1 MSLSQYIW
9 NWLYTWT
16 EHQGNIIFFKYSCC
30 CGYRVK
36 SKLFQ
41 VLLWPFGLHL
51 DAHNCPKSSLRCLL
65 TLFKTDFQRFQF
77 NISSSCFVFLW
88 KFFINI
94 GFILGYMFLSFI
106 PFCFHLCLLFF
117 VFSFFFLSLCSF
129 FPYFVLSLFYG
140 LSLFHCFFLFVL
152 VSFFFFFYVFQG
164 QQQDQELSP
173 RSYDEEEGGGGQED
187 SQDFTE
193 LPPTDDHSA
202 DYGFIFALVF
212 LVSGIVL
219 VVIAYTIP
227 REAKVNPDSV
237 SARQME
243 KLEMYYAQLGA
254 HLDKCIIAGLGL
266 LTLGGMFLSVLLM
279 VSICRGEM
287 YRRRAAFVRP
297 KRTYGSINLR
307 MKQLA
312 TGEAGGDE
320 GGGDRG
326 EEFLVEHAETRN
338 NIQPGPSRDSKSE
351 PGPSRNP
358 HPAVSSS
365 SAAHVVN

>member
-1 MSLSQYIW
+1 M
-9 NWLYTWT
+9 
-16 EHQGNIIFFKYSCC
+16 
-30 CGYRVK
+30 
-36 SKLFQ
+36 
-41 VLLWPFGLHL
+41 
-51 DAHNCPKSSLRCLL
+51 
-65 TLFKTDFQRFQF
+65 
-77 NISSSCFVFLW
+77 
-88 KFFINI
+88 
-94 GFILGYMFLSFI
+94 
-106 PFCFHLCLLFF
+106 
-117 VFSFFFLSLCSF
+117 
-129 FPYFVLSLFYG
+129 
-140 LSLFHCFFLFVL
+140 
-152 VSFFFFFYVFQG
+152 FQG
-164 QQQDQELSP
+164 EQQHQELSP

-187 SQDFTE
+187 GQDFTE
-193 LPPTDDHSA
+193 FNPADDHSA

-227 REAKVNPDSV
+227 REAKVDPDSV

-243 KLEMYYAQLGA
+243 KLEMYYALLGS

-312 TGEAGGDE
+312 TGEAGGGGE
-320 GGGDRG
+320 GVDGG
-326 EEFLVEHAETRN
+326 EEFLVERAETRN
-338 NIQPGPSRDSKSE
+338 NIQPGPSQDSKSE

-358 HPAVSSS
+358 SPPAAAAAASSSSSS
-365 SAAHVVN
+365 SAAHGVN

>member
-1 MSLSQYIW
+1 MESSFNAVELRELRGGGGRRGVSPTPASVCCAARGFENASYQQDE
-9 NWLYTWT
+9 
-16 EHQGNIIFFKYSCC
+16 EHEQRQQGATVPA
-30 CGYRVK
+30 G
-36 SKLFQ
+36 
-41 VLLWPFGLHL
+41 
-51 DAHNCPKSSLRCLL
+51 CPPSTSGNAKAE
-65 TLFKTDFQRFQF
+65 
-77 NISSSCFVFLW
+77 
-88 KFFINI
+88 
-94 GFILGYMFLSFI
+94 
-106 PFCFHLCLLFF
+106 
-117 VFSFFFLSLCSF
+117 
-129 FPYFVLSLFYG
+129 
-140 LSLFHCFFLFVL
+140 
-152 VSFFFFFYVFQG
+152 
-164 QQQDQELSP
+164 QQQHQELSP

-187 SQDFTE
+187 GQDFTE
-193 LPPTDDHSA
+193 FNPADDHSA

-227 REAKVNPDSV
+227 REAKVDPDSV

-243 KLEMYYAQLGA
+243 KLEMYYAQLGS

-312 TGEAGGDE
+312 TGEAGG
-320 GGGDRG
+320 GGGEAGDGG
-326 EEFLVEHAETRN
+326 EEFLVEHAETTRS

-358 HPAVSSS
+358 PPPPAAAASSS
-365 SAAHVVN
+365 SSSHGVN